1 MATEQD
7 EQLVQEIIGKDEN
20 LKISGFEANIDEHL
34 ENKTDGPL
42 SDSLRMEMDDN
53 DKHTEE
59 DKTEGSLV
67 VDAPHDEDA
76 KISVSEANVDEHS
89 EENKTDGPLVGSLRM
104 DMDDKYTEEDKT
116 EGSLVVDAPRSEI
129 FGKATDLETKEDE
142 NLKISG
148 FEANIDEHLDKK
160 TDGPLVDSPRMEMDD
175 KHTEENKTE
184 GPLVDS
190 PHLETLGEVTDRSIK
205 GNEDS
210 KISGTEA
217 NIDEHLD
224 KKTDGEAKS
233 AQKARTKFC
242 SLL

>member
-1 MATEQD
+1 MGLW
-7 EQLVQEIIGKDEN
+7 LVLFVWTWMTNI
-20 LKISGFEANIDEHL
+20 LKRI
-34 ENKTDGPL
+34 K
-42 SDSLRMEMDDN
+42 LRDLWWLML
-53 DKHTEE
+53 
-59 DKTEGSLV
+59 LV
-67 VDAPHDEDA
+67 R
-76 KISVSEANVDEHS
+76 KFLGRRLTS
-89 EENKTDGPLVGSLRM
+89 KL
-104 DMDDKYTEEDKT
+104 K
-116 EGSLVVDAPRSEI
+116 
-129 FGKATDLETKEDE
+129 DE

-160 TDGPLVDSPRMEMDD
+160 TDGPLVDSPHFEEDKHSEENKTNGPLVDSPRLEISGKVMNRSIKEDVNLKISGFEANIDEHLDNKTDGPLVGSLRMDMDD

-205 GNEDS
+205 GNLDS
-210 KISGTEA
+210 KIPGTEA

-233 AQKARTKFC
+233 AQKSRTKFC